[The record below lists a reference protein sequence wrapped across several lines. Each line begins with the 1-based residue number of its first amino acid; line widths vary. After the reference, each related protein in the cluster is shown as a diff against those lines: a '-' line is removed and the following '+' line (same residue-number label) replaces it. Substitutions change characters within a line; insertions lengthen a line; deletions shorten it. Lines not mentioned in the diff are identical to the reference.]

1 MLSKR
6 RGGSQKTF
14 FDVSEAEV
22 GEAGA
27 ATGLEK
33 ITVSTHRKVRLNR
46 GVPLP
51 LAETKSRDP
60 FALVAM
66 SGASTPPPASASAR
80 GFSTASPS
88 TSAGSNAEDLVEAL
102 ATQKAV
108 IADLGEKLRALNA
121 RVDASE
127 ASAEASQRVLADVGA
142 KLKEERQRNLD
153 LRAGPPTSDASARDP
168 SSPVAAV
175 TAAEDYAGDDRH
187 GAAASASPSRDVSD
201 RSDGAVDDGLAGLS
215 ALREAAVSGGW
226 LVRPDELDSM
236 DDASN
241 GDAKK
246 HVLGEGSSG
255 FTTRQKWRGSIV
267 AVKRVNVSTPT
278 RVATFLREVDV
289 LRRLRHPH
297 VLPFYGAGL
306 DPVDRRGG
314 CFILTRVCEGG
325 TMKQWLYPQSS
336 NGGPGNAGAR
346 TMNSGPSGKEQPPL
360 SRRLALAWDVARGM
374 AYLESRGVMHRD
386 LKPGNV
392 FVTDSGSSGRAVIAD
407 FGLARE
413 VDPEAVLTG
422 ETGTYLYMAPE
433 VIRHERTYGSPADAW
448 SFGVT
453 LGELV
458 RGAPPY
464 PTELFEKRLSPTQ
477 IAIGVADGL
486 IKPAL
491 MNGGGCHPGVAAI
504 AAACTEFD
512 PGDRPTF
519 RRVVQELDAMLPEV
533 IREAEADEQGGGEGG
548 GGIAGFF
555 AGMFGGGER

>member
-1 MLSKR
+1 
-6 RGGSQKTF
+6 
-14 FDVSEAEV
+14 
-22 GEAGA
+22 
-27 ATGLEK
+27 
-33 ITVSTHRKVRLNR
+33 
-46 GVPLP
+46 
-51 LAETKSRDP
+51 
-60 FALVAM
+60 
-66 SGASTPPPASASAR
+66 
-80 GFSTASPS
+80 
-88 TSAGSNAEDLVEAL
+88 
-102 ATQKAV
+102 
-108 IADLGEKLRALNA
+108 
-121 RVDASE
+121 
-127 ASAEASQRVLADVGA
+127 
-142 KLKEERQRNLD
+142 
-153 LRAGPPTSDASARDP
+153 
-168 SSPVAAV
+168 
-175 TAAEDYAGDDRH
+175 
-187 GAAASASPSRDVSD
+187 
-201 RSDGAVDDGLAGLS
+201 
-215 ALREAAVSGGW
+215 
-226 LVRPDELDSM
+226 M

-486 IKPAL
+486 MKPAL

-533 IREAEADEQGGGEGG
+533 HGFDICRRIKGSKRYGHIPVIMVSAIALVISSSRRLWSMGVVTAEVASRSGGSSTAQVSRSIGGGDMAATPASLRTREWRRRWTRKTTTTRGR
-548 GGIAGFF
+548 AMWHPTSSSMSP
-555 AGMFGGGER
+555 ACVAVRVSSLVCLRPYLNAWCV